1 MAYVIIQK
9 ANVSEVWWAIRK
21 MAKMGLKKWA
31 GSVSPQIKETG
42 GSGYDGGKENIN
54 LIIVLG

>member
-1 MAYVIIQK
+1 
-9 ANVSEVWWAIRK
+9 

-42 GSGYDGGKENIN
+42 GSGYDGGKANIN
-54 LIIVLG
+54 LIIVLGQ